1 MFQESTL
8 RVLGDWV
15 GVEQADQSEQLR
27 RRRSIFAEARCI
39 CTRQPIRAHTAST
52 MFTSIIIAL
61 AIAQSGTPL
70 AAGETLAAEQV
81 LGAGTRF
88 ETAWFDRRGA
98 LDGPTVLILGGMH
111 GNEPAGAAAADAISS
126 WTVERG
132 RLVVVPRMNLPALLA
147 NKRLIPEL
155 PEPEGNL
162 NRHFPIGGEVTP
174 GVATDL
180 WGLLELVEPDWVLDL
195 HEGYD
200 YHRINAGSVGS
211 SVITCA
217 DERAT
222 ELAKKMIAAV
232 DATIAEEKR
241 KFSFIQNPIAGSFAR
256 AAFENAGIPSMI
268 LETTYGLFPISDDE
282 ERRYSVASRASQHR
296 LMVHTFL
303 TELGVGPC
311 PKETLVD
318 QAQREGKVFV
328 AIYDDLGA
336 SAGDARDMERV
347 LGDYSSVVTRR
358 VSGRDV
364 QTGALAQFDV
374 VLHPGGSGSG
384 QARSLGELGR
394 AQELEF
400 VSGGGGYLG
409 VCAGAYLAAC
419 NYDWSLALL
428 DAKTIDTKSGHWRRG
443 RAQLEIELTAT
454 GLKLFGE
461 RAPIFEIKYANGPIF
476 APGERAEIPDY
487 ETLALYRG
495 EVADNGTSKGVMP
508 GTPAFIRGL
517 FGDGR
522 AVAFSPHPED
532 TVSLQSFIRDA
543 VLWAAGGD

>member
-1 MFQESTL
+1 MFISILITL
-8 RVLGDWV
+8 ATV
-15 GVEQADQSEQLR
+15 QSPAP
-27 RRRSIFAEARCI
+27 AEARGD
-39 CTRQPIRAHTAST
+39 RAT
-52 MFTSIIIAL
+52 
-61 AIAQSGTPL
+61 
-70 AAGETLAAEQV
+70 EQV

-88 ETAWFDRRGA
+88 ETAWFDRRGPEE
-98 LDGPTVLILGGMH
+98 GPTILILGGMH
-111 GNEPAGAAAADAISS
+111 GNEPAGPAAADAISS
-126 WTVERG
+126 WSVKRG
-132 RLVVVPRMNLPALLA
+132 RLVVVPRMNLPALAA
-147 NKRLIPEL
+147 NQRLIPEMT
-155 PEPEGNL
+155 EPEGNL
-162 NRHFPIGGEVTP
+162 NRHFPIGAAVTP

-180 WGLLELVEPDWVLDL
+180 WGLLEHVKPDWVLDL

-200 YHRINAGSVGS
+200 YHRLNSGSVGS
-211 SVITCA
+211 SVIACK

-232 DATIAEEKR
+232 DATIEEEGR
-241 KFSFIQNPIAGSFAR
+241 KFTFIQNPIAGSFAR
-256 AAFENAGIPSMI
+256 AAWENANIPSMI
-268 LETTYGLFPISDDE
+268 LETTYGLFPVSDEE
-282 ERRYSVASRASQHR
+282 ERRYSISYRARQHR
-296 LMVHTFL
+296 LMVYTFL
-303 TELGVGPC
+303 SELGLGPC
-311 PKETLVD
+311 ERDTLIDPALAGERVS
-318 QAQREGKVFV
+318 V

-336 SAGDARDMERV
+336 SVGGSRDMERV
-347 LGDYSSVVTRR
+347 LAEYAQVTTRR
-358 VSGRDV
+358 VSSLDV
-364 QTGALAQFDV
+364 QAGVLSQFDV

-419 NYDWSLALL
+419 NYEWSLALL
-428 DAKTIDTKSGHWRRG
+428 DAKTIDTKNGHWRRG
-443 RAQLEIELTAT
+443 RAQLEIELTAK
-454 GLKLFGE
+454 GLSLFGE

-508 GTPAFIRGL
+508 GTPALIRGP

-532 TVSLQSFIRDA
+532 SASLQSFIRDA
-543 VLWAAGGD
+543 VLWAAGKD